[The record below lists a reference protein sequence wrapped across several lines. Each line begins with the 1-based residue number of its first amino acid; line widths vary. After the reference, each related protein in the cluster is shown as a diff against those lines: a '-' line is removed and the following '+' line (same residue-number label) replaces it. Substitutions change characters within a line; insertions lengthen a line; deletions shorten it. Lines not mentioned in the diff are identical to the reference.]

1 MVIDLGDNIEG
12 YIRAN
17 ELSQNKEETDVLKK
31 IKPGDEITA
40 QVIGFDKRNKQVNL
54 SVRRYTT
61 KLEKERVSDFN
72 SSQAE
77 PNATLGDLFNEKLK
91 SINNDEVV

>member
-1 MVIDLGDNIEG
+1 
-12 YIRAN
+12 
-17 ELSQNKEETDVLKK
+17 
-31 IKPGDEITA
+31 
-40 QVIGFDKRNKQVNL
+40 VNL
-54 SVRRYTT
+54 SVRRYITN
-61 KLEKERVSDFN
+61 LEKERVSDFN